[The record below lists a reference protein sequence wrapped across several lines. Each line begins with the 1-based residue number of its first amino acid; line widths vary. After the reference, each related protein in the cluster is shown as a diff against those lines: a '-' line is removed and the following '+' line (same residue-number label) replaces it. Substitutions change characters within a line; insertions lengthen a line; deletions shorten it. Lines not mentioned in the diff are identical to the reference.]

1 MGLFRKRSK
10 AESLQKRY
18 EKLMS
23 EWHKLSNVNRSAS
36 DAKYEEAQKVLQEIE
51 MLQK

>member
-1 MGLFRKRSK
+1 MGLFKKRSK

-23 EWHKLSNVNRSAS
+23 EWHKLSTVNRSAS
-36 DAKYEEAQKVLQEIE
+36 DAKYEEAQKVLEEIE
-51 MLQK
+51 TLQK